1 MSATVKISDPRK
13 APETAP
19 FQELPDRAFP
29 AGLATPAGPLTPH
42 LVLGTRAPTASPQAP
57 SPGPWGPPS
66 AQGQPLPSASGAKAR
81 TSDTDAGLC
90 LARGGSAGRV
100 RASHG
105 PRGCRQARRL
115 SLLTPLSSRPSPQE
129 MTMNPRPPGP
139 PLPGR
144 CALTVTPK
152 TTERLLEASLPAH
165 PHSVRTLRCWVRSW
179 LDPGLLDGRSAPGG
193 RVLLRAGGRSPALPS
208 QTLGRSDS
216 GLLPHPPQLLTPL
229 TEDP

>member
-19 FQELPDRAFP
+19 FQELPGRAFP
-29 AGLATPAGPLTPH
+29 AGLATSAGPLTPH

-81 TSDTDAGLC
+81 TSAAEAGLC
-90 LARGGSAGRV
+90 LARGGSARGGSAGRV

-139 PLPGR
+139 PLPGH

-152 TTERLLEASLPAH
+152 TTECLLEASLPAH

-179 LDPGLLDGRSAPGG
+179 LDPGLLDGRSAPGACPAASWG
-193 RVLLRAGGRSPALPS
+193 AEPSPSFP
-208 QTLGRSDS
+208 
-216 GLLPHPPQLLTPL
+216 
-229 TEDP
+229 DPRKE

>member
-19 FQELPDRAFP
+19 FQELPGRAFP

-81 TSDTDAGLC
+81 TSATDAGLC

-165 PHSVRTLRCWVRSW
+165 PHS
-179 LDPGLLDGRSAPGG
+179 
-193 RVLLRAGGRSPALPS
+193 
-208 QTLGRSDS
+208 
-216 GLLPHPPQLLTPL
+216 
-229 TEDP
+229 EDPQVLGEELAGPRAAGRPQRPGRPCPAASWGAEPSPSFPDPQKE